1 MATIST
7 REFRDK
13 VSDTVNRAAYGG
25 ERIFLQR
32 RGKNVAAIVPVA
44 DVELLEELEDRMD
57 LEAAR
62 KALAEPGESIP
73 WAEVEKRLDAM
84 KEKKR
89 ALSHRRPAKRHQGHR
104 RTA

>member
-1 MATIST
+1 MASIST

-32 RGKNVAAIVPVA
+32 RGKNVAAIVPVQ
-44 DVELLEELEDRMD
+44 DVELLEELEDRAD

-73 WAEVEKRLDAM
+73 WEVVK
-84 KEKKR
+84 KEL
-89 ALSHRRPAKRHQGHR
+89 AAKRRAKIKKG
-104 RTA
+104 